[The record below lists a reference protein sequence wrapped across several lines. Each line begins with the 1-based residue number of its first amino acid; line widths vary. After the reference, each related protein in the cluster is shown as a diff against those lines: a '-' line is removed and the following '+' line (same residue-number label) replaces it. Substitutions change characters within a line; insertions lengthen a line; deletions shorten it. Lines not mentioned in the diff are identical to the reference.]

1 MSFLFDAIIEKAQ
14 EMGLVGVGVV
24 EAADG
29 AILSALSAAE
39 KEGFVKPYL
48 IGNRRKIEAVM
59 AEKSISFKDATFVES
74 DNPEKSSRLGINL
87 VREKAASI
95 LMKGKI
101 TTPMLL
107 RAVLDK
113 ENGLRTGRILS
124 HVACLKVPG
133 FDRFIF
139 VTDGGV
145 VLSPD
150 LEKKIEIIKN
160 AIQVAKVL
168 GVDTPKIACLAPSE
182 IPSVDSEA
190 SVHAAI
196 LAKMSD
202 RGLFPGAI
210 VDGPMALDVAI
221 SAESAR
227 IKGVRGI
234 VAGRADVLLVPDVV
248 CGNSIAKSMQYF
260 AKAAMGG
267 VIVGAAVPVV
277 VVSRADTSS
286 VKLNSLAI
294 ARCLIQ

>member
-1 MSFLFDAIIEKAQ
+1 MSFLFDAIIEKAR
-14 EMGLVGVGVV
+14 EMGLVGVSVV

-29 AILSALSAAE
+29 AVLSALSAAE

-48 IGNRRKIEAVM
+48 IGNREKIEAVM
-59 AEKSISFKDATFVES
+59 AEKNISFKDATFVES

-87 VREKAASI
+87 VREKTASI

-124 HVACLKVPG
+124 HVACLRVPG

-150 LEKKIEIIKN
+150 LEKKVEIIRN

-168 GVDTPKIACLAPSE
+168 GVSAPKIACLAPSE

-227 IKGVRGI
+227 IKGVKGI
-234 VAGRADVLLVPDVV
+234 VAGQADVLLVPDVV

-267 VIVGAAVPVV
+267 VIVGAAVPIV